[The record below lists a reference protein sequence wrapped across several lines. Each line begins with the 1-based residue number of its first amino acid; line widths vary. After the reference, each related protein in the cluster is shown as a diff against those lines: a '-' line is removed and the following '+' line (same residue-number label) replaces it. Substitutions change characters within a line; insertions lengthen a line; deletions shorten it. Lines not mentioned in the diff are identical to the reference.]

1 MNERTKN
8 ILLGVLIVGII
19 SMTVAYASLTQNL
32 RINSSAKVQGKST
45 SWNIHFK
52 HIEDTSNEVQ
62 PKEYATAASNS
73 ITLSETDTVATMPTV
88 TLKAPGDSVE
98 FYFNVINEGEITG
111 YVNIVNN
118 ITIPDPEFAQDE
130 TLTEAQ
136 RTELKN
142 SIQATL
148 TYANGNA
155 INVGDSIAKDE
166 EKQLK
171 LVIRFVDNGN
181 TAKVDTKGK
190 VIKLSN
196 VKTGNKE
203 IAAQVLP
210 SKNVTFSGITA
221 SLVYGQ
227 SATPGGSTPSNPY
240 ETTFDGDYIAYKWYD
255 VDNSTPSYGQY
266 ENDSSWNTS
275 LNPES
280 KAYLRTT
287 GSLPEICGVFGSGQS
302 GTACMT
308 SSYYNSDY
316 SSAGSGY
323 DSDFEEVSNY
333 GVVYTVSEL
342 QATGLKGYALAKA
355 EEMLSKGASS
365 CRVISSSV
373 NCDIPSGGYCT
384 INGNGNVLC
393 YGDDGDDVHVNNDGS
408 AH

>member
-52 HIEDTSNEVQ
+52 HITNTANEVQ

-142 SIQATL
+142 AIQATL
-148 TYANGNA
+148 TYANGNS
-155 INVGDSIAKDE
+155 INVGDSIAQNE

-196 VKTGNKE
+196 IKTGNKE

-227 SATPGGSTPSNPY
+227 NQTSGGSTPSNPY
-240 ETTFDGDYIAYKWYD
+240 ETTFNGNYTAYKWRD
-255 VDNSTPSYGQY
+255 VDYATPSYGY
-266 ENDSSWNTS
+266 VESIHGSYGWSTS
-275 LNPES
+275 LNSSS
-280 KAYLRTT
+280 KA
-287 GSLPEICGVFGSGQS
+287 
-302 GTACMT
+302 
-308 SSYYNSDY
+308 
-316 SSAGSGY
+316 
-323 DSDFEEVSNY
+323 
-333 GVVYTVSEL
+333 
-342 QATGLKGYALAKA
+342 
-355 EEMLSKGASS
+355 
-365 CRVISSSV
+365 
-373 NCDIPSGGYCT
+373 
-384 INGNGNVLC
+384 
-393 YGDDGDDVHVNNDGS
+393 
-408 AH
+408 